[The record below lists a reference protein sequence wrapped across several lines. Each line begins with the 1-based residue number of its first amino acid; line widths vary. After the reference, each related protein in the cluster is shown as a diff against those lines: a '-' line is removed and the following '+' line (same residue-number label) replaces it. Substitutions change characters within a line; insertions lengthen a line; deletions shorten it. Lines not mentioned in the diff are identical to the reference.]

1 MNQVFIN
8 ATGIVTSKGVGSDA
22 HADIWTDGAS
32 PAVAESF
39 HLTAFKP
46 APYLSDK
53 RMLKAVS
60 DSDAIGIVAIEGLKK
75 TNAGFLS
82 EDPFQNGLYVGSPPG
97 SAHDNQFY
105 FDAMK
110 AVSARHP
117 EGTEEAIREFGAT
130 CMTSK
135 PTTLLIGLPN
145 NVLCYGSIILGVKG
159 PNSNYTSTF
168 LSGHIALQ
176 TAARKVRRGQVK
188 AAVAGGFAMH
198 SEPVNSSMYEQQGVA
213 TRDKAKAERDQ
224 MIPIADG
231 AVFVGLSS
239 RRDTESGLP
248 AVEFIDGAMA
258 NDALGPK
265 TFDPYGVALEK
276 LINDLLG
283 RNSVSKESVGL
294 LLANSSGLGQLDACE
309 KSVLSRV
316 YANERVLPA
325 LGCSRK
331 VLGNLME
338 AGGLFE
344 LELARNIYATGK
356 VPAGMQSPEYDT
368 GDVRYSTHVSK
379 DRSYALVLRA
389 SPWGEYSAVLVK
401 VQ

>member
-1 MNQVFIN
+1 MNQVFVN
-8 ATGIVTSKGVGSDA
+8 ATGIVTSKGVGTDA
-22 HADIWTDGAS
+22 HADIWATGSS
-32 PAVAESF
+32 PAAAESF
-39 HLTAFKP
+39 QLNSFKP
-46 APYLSDK
+46 APYLSDR

-60 DSDAIGIVAIEGLKK
+60 DSDAIGIVAIEDLKK
-75 TNAGFLS
+75 TNAAFMS
-82 EDPFQNGLYVGSPPG
+82 ADPFQNGLYVGSPPG

-110 AVSARHP
+110 AVPALHP
-117 EGTEEAIREFGAT
+117 EGAEGSIRDFGAT

-176 TAARKVRRGQVK
+176 TAARKVRRGQVE

-213 TRDKAKAERDQ
+213 TRDKTKAERDD

-239 RRDTESGLP
+239 RRNADDGCP
-248 AVEFIDGAMA
+248 AVEFIDGALA
-258 NDALGPK
+258 NDALGPR
-265 TFDPYGVALEK
+265 TFDPYGVAFEK
-276 LINDLLG
+276 LISDLLG

-294 LLANSSGLGQLDACE
+294 LLANSSGLGQLDASE

-331 VLGNLME
+331 ILGNLME

-344 LELARNIYATGK
+344 LELARHIYASGK
-356 VPAGMQSPEYDT
+356 VPTCMQLPEYNA
-368 GDVRYSTHVSK
+368 GDIRYGSDVSK
-379 DRSYALVLRA
+379 DRPYALVLRA